1 MSMNNLYQVKVKEI
15 WEYLKGEDALFWLVN
30 IYLFFEY
37 VRPQTLYPAIDVIP
51 FTRIIIIVSLGV
63 ALMKG
68 RLFAVRNP
76 MNNLLIT
83 FFVVILLSSFLAL
96 DTGVSYSKLSDFIVW
111 MIIYYLIIGTITTE
125 NRFFIFMLAFLLY
138 SFKMAQY
145 SFRGWAN
152 FGFGFSDWGTGGG
165 PGWFENSG
173 EFGVQMCVFFPLAL
187 CFYLALREIW
197 PRWKKAFFALFPVLA
212 LTSMISS
219 ASRGA
224 LFGGGA
230 VLCFLLA
237 KSKYRIRGLIALI
250 IVAGLVYIA
259 IPPEQKMRLQDMGK
273 DRTSITRIERW
284 EKGLEMAKMYP
295 LFGVGYSNWSVANSK
310 IFGKDSGL
318 SHNVFIEC
326 VSELGYAGLTI
337 FILMILY
344 TFINNHRTR
353 VIARTGLNGHSFF
366 PLMSHGLDGALV
378 GFLASGF
385 FVTVLYWPFF
395 WINCAMTVALH
406 TAAQAEAAARSQ
418 DTAYTMAVRHSAGL
432 KKP

>member
-1 MSMNNLYQVKVKEI
+1 MNNLYQVKVKEI

-51 FTRIIIIVSLGV
+51 FTRIIIIVTLGL
-63 ALMKG
+63 ALVKG

-76 MNNLLIT
+76 MNNLLVA
-83 FFVVILLSSFLAL
+83 FFVVILFSSILAL
-96 DTGVSYSKLSDFIVW
+96 NPGVSYSKLSDFILW
-111 MIIYYLIIGTITTE
+111 MIVYYLIIGTITTE

-138 SFKMAQY
+138 SFKMAQH
-145 SFRGWAN
+145 SFRGWASS
-152 FGFGFSDWGTGGG
+152 GFGFSDWGTGGG

-187 CFYLALREIW
+187 CFYLALSEFW
-197 PRWKKAFFALFPVLA
+197 PKWKKAFFALFPVFA

-224 LFGGGA
+224 LLGGGA
-230 VLCFLLA
+230 VLCFLLL
-237 KSKYRIRGLIALI
+237 KSKYRVRGLLGLI
-250 IVAGLVYIA
+250 VVAGLVYIA
-259 IPPEQKMRLQDMGK
+259 IPPEQMARLQDMGE
-273 DRTSITRIERW
+273 DRTSITRMERW
-284 EKGLEMAKMYP
+284 DKGLEMARMYP
-295 LFGVGYSNWSVANSK
+295 VFGVGYYNWMVADRR
-310 IFGKDSGL
+310 IFGENAGV
-318 SHNVFIEC
+318 SHNVFIQC
-326 VSELGYAGLTI
+326 LSELGYSGLMV

-353 VIARTGLNGHSFF
+353 EIARTMLDRGKYLV
-366 PLMSHGLDGALV
+366 LMSHGLDGALV

-385 FVTVLYWPFF
+385 FVTVLYWPYF

-406 TAAQAEAAARSQ
+406 TAVQTKAATRYQ
-418 DTAYTMAVRHSAGL
+418 DTAYPLTVHHSAGF
-432 KKP
+432 KIP